1 MCVAVGVPGVS
12 HGTLSGSAAYG
23 RTYAR
28 TPQSNPVGR
37 ASHVTGDEGAS
48 DLPQAVSRTHRWV
61 VAAVIGLPDTLAAQ
75 AFRRG
80 TARLPSATKIEVL
93 ETYCAQCRRPYER
106 VVDVDCEAAESK
118 DHLIGGPTGE
128 RAKRKGADETVTA
141 EAV

>member
-1 MCVAVGVPGVS
+1 MTHAACGVYGVS
-12 HGTLSGSAAYG
+12 RGTLSEGAVYG
-23 RTYAR
+23 GTHTRPG
-28 TPQSNPVGR
+28 PQPVGR
-37 ASHVTGDEGAS
+37 DSVTGNEGAS
-48 DLPQAVSRTHRWV
+48 HLPRAVSRTHRWV